1 MVVRFNDHSVTDLFD
16 ELMPPPMKLRISDL
30 ASYPSLKKVI
40 VHSVDQMLYIIT
52 VVIDDHEH
60 LLYKNDGRPF
70 RTSRMSEI
78 HQALAQANA
87 EETVLRQQSPYD
99 EMIGHPPKAGENT
112 LEVPFTVQPQP
123 AAKPQPKRVLH

>member
-1 MVVRFNDHSVTDLFD
+1 
-16 ELMPPPMKLRISDL
+16 MKLRIADL
-30 ASYPSLKKVI
+30 ASYPALKKVI

-52 VVIDDHEH
+52 VVIDGHEH
-60 LLYKNDGRPF
+60 LLYKNDGSPF

-99 EMIGHPPKAGENT
+99 EMIGLPPREGENT
-112 LEVPFTVQPQP
+112 LEVPFTVQRQSS
-123 AAKPQPKRVLH
+123 AKVNLGRVRVLH